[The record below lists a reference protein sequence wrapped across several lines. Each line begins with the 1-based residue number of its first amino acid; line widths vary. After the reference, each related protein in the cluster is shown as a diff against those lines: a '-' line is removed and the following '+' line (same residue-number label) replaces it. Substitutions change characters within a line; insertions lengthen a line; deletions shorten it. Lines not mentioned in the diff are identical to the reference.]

1 MVKISSF
8 LNRFIDFLSIVRLFF
23 NLNRS
28 SFFPSLI
35 LILISVL
42 PSFLINFEI
51 LSISSISSN
60 KNKESWVIIK
70 ANYNNPNAKALS
82 EEINKKTS
90 GFEFLANINT
100 SEILLWNVNNFKSKS

>member
-1 MVKISSF
+1 MKQKNG
-8 LNRFIDFLSIVRLFF
+8 L
-23 NLNRS
+23 
-28 SFFPSLI
+28 
-35 LILISVL
+35 
-42 PSFLINFEI
+42 I